1 MRILFR
7 IRNKILFSGDGVWK
21 HRRSYLQRLKCV
33 WPAAESR
40 AFNCLLLITF
50 LFTLKSLPGPH
61 SCSVQCAAVSRH
73 IKNYLK
79 LIQGQRCEGAEIC
92 WSLSSHSSLLWEFT
106 HDSTA
111 DDTKVRVSMTVT
123 GFAPAVA
130 AVPPA
135 EALLTVRGRF
145 CAEWELTLWWLPG
158 RSQWCADAAVD
169 SCSDKQLF
177 TVKRGDGSGRKSAR
191 SHWRLHLL
199 RLAPV
204 QTGVGLIPT
213 FLHEGCVLS
222 AKTCT
227 LVWLKRL
234 NYF

>member
-1 MRILFR
+1 M
-7 IRNKILFSGDGVWK
+7 WK

-33 WPAAESR
+33 WAAAESR
-40 AFNCLLLITF
+40 AFNCLLIITF

-79 LIQGQRCEGAEIC
+79 LIQEQWER
-92 WSLSSHSSLLWEFT
+92 WSLSSHSSLLWEFI

-111 DDTKVRVSMTVT
+111 DDTKVKVSMMVT
-123 GFAPAVA
+123 GFAPAVVV
-130 AVPPA
+130 VPPA
-135 EALLTVRGRF
+135 EALLAVRGRF

-158 RSQWCADAAVD
+158 RSQWCADAAAD

-177 TVKRGDGSGRKSAR
+177 TVKRGDGSGQKSAGSR
-191 SHWRLHLL
+191 WRLHLL

-204 QTGVGLIPT
+204 QTGVGLIPA
-213 FLHEGCVLS
+213 FLREGCVLS

-227 LVWLKRL
+227 LVWLERL
-234 NYF
+234 NYI